1 VDQAENRLHVKTPL
15 QEYLRLG
22 RDVE

>member
-1 VDQAENRLHVKTPL
+1 VDQAESRLHVKTPL
-15 QEYLRLG
+15 REYLRLG